1 MVQILNFFI
10 FEGDHYIVTTL
21 QFKENQQIPF
31 PIGLPLT
38 LRLIIAAILLV
49 TLTIGIALRKQIINY
64 LNFYSAKQ
72 KPVNFLI
79 WIEHCTEMLSCAII
93 THGIF
98 VLIYPYPP
106 RKVFGEKFCHWFQL
120 IPVVVL
126 TGSVVWSCLL
136 ALYRIIYIKFETF
149 VKFGIGEKRMLLLFV
164 FIGFTLQAGSSYS
177 LFISDEENLTVK
189 ICNHYSTEDIQIMKM
204 YKVKTIKQMLG
215 CPPPYM
221 LMPSLHALCWIAP
234 QTCFTFCNSPPTS

>member
-10 FEGDHYIVTTL
+10 FEDDLYIVNTL
-21 QFKENQQIPF
+21 QFKEKKQFPF
-31 PIGLPLT
+31 PIGLSIS
-38 LRLIIAAILLV
+38 LRLIIVAMLLV
-49 TLTIGIALRKQIINY
+49 TLTVGIALRKQIINY

-79 WIEHCTEMLSCAII
+79 WIEHCNEMLSCVII

-106 RKVFGEKFCHWFQL
+106 RKVFGDKFCHWFQL
-120 IPVVVL
+120 IPAVVL

-149 VKFGIGEKRMLLLFV
+149 VKFGIGERRLLLMFV
-164 FIGFTLQAGSSYS
+164 FIGITLQAVSSYS

-189 ICNHYSTEDIQIMKM
+189 LCNHYSTEDIQILKM
-204 YKVKTIKQMLG
+204 YKVKKIKVWVNSS
-215 CPPPYM
+215 P
-221 LMPSLHALCWIAP
+221 LMPSLGWPLKL
-234 QTCFTFCNSPPTS
+234 